1 MRNPQ
6 QLLVGRVLFA
16 FIIWAAVVFSL
27 PLNASAQENKDQSS
41 FVSSV
46 TKSVLFDPTTYAPAA
61 IAYGATL
68 QDWNSSQPLFNHGFY
83 EHNARFTISGRP
95 DDVPMGYADGHRR
108 ILRDALANL
117 QMSLVNNATDSVIE
131 RLLIAKHPEH
141 RKLFRVLS
149 WAERISFASYMS
161 YRLSADHFRQVKL
174 NEQRMR
180 EMGLK

>member
-6 QLLVGRVLFA
+6 QLLVGRVVMG
-16 FIIWAAVVFSL
+16 FIIWAAVLFSL
-27 PLNASAQENKDQSS
+27 PPNASAQENQDQSS
-41 FVSSV
+41 FFLSV

-68 QDWNSSQPLFNHGFY
+68 QDWNTSQPLFNRGFY
-83 EHNARFTISGRP
+83 EHNARFTASGLP
-95 DDVPMGYADGHRR
+95 DDLPLGYGAGHRQ
-108 ILRDALANL
+108 ILKDALANL
-117 QMSLVNNATDSVIE
+117 QMSLVNNATDSMIE

-141 RKLFRVLS
+141 RKLFRALS

-161 YRLSADHFRQVKL
+161 YRLSADHFRQVQL
-174 NEQRMR
+174 NQQRER